1 MTIDYFVEA
10 VALSAYP
17 RDTDDLLPP
26 CSVFLGLLTQS
37 E

>member
-17 RDTDDLLPP
+17 RDTDDLLPLVP
-26 CSVFLGLLTQS
+26 FFLVF
-37 E
+37 